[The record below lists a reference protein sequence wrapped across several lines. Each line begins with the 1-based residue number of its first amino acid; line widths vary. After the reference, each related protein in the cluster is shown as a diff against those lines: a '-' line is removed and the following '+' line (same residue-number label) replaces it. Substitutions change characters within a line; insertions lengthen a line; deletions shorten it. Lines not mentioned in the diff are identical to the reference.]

1 MAGPIVIMSA
11 SVTCSHGG
19 TATPATSGGRV
30 TINGQPV
37 VTVAT
42 SYTVASC
49 SFYPPYGNGPCVN
62 GQWTNAATRVKVEGQ
77 PVILLE
83 HQGTCTPTGTPLIV
97 ASTQSKVTAT

>member
-1 MAGPIVIMSA
+1 MAGGIVTMSA

-19 TATPATSGGRV
+19 TATPSTSGGRV
-30 TINGQPV
+30 TIGGEAV
-37 VTVAT
+37 ITVAT

-62 GQWTNAATRVKVEGQ
+62 GQWTTAASRVFVEGQ

-83 HQGTCTPTGTPLIV
+83 HQGTCTPTGTSLIV